1 MRRNFAE
8 FSSETKVRNLF
19 AQILDFWRISAKFA
33 LMHSTVY
40 VDDTVLLFA
49 SNSIAEIELKLNC
62 DLNRIRN
69 WMQTNQIT
77 LNIKG
82 QLFKRSLASV

>member
-19 AQILDFWRISAKFA
+19 AEILDFCRISAKFG
-33 LMHSTVY
+33 LVHSTVY

-49 SNSIAEIELKLNC
+49 SKSVAEIELKLKC
-62 DLNRIRN
+62 DLNRITN

-82 QLFKRSLASV
+82 QLFQRSLASV